1 MNHEIHDPVLISTAN
16 GFEFGVI
23 EEIITSINKDGES
36 TSVYVFRY
44 GPQITSQFPEA
55 AISELERPTAYDY
68 SGMKKAIV
76 AHPGYKW
83 ALEESMIRNA
93 PPELRKNP
101 PAPVSA
107 DTPDIAVL
115 ESPHA

>member
-1 MNHEIHDPVLISTAN
+1 MNHEIHDPVLIATET

-23 EEIITSINKDGES
+23 ESITTTTDKNGDRTVFCLCVYGEDEPLAWAD
-36 TSVYVFRY
+36 T
-44 GPQITSQFPEA
+44 E
-55 AISELERPTAYDY
+55 ISELERPTAYDY

-83 ALEESMIRNA
+83 ALAESERRLN
-93 PPELRKNP
+93 PPE
-101 PAPVSA
+101 PVSA
-107 DTPDIAVL
+107 DAPAVAL